1 MKAQKR
7 LGRQTIQIAGDV
19 KIIGCAAIVGKKE
32 GEGPLCNDF
41 DMAVDDGYWGEES
54 WEKAET
60 KFQKETI
67 NLAVGKSGK
76 SLSDINIMFTGDL
89 INQCICSSFGARGL
103 QIPFYGIFGACST
116 MAESLSLGA
125 MAIDGGFAENALCGT
140 SSHFA
145 SAEKQFRLPLEYG
158 GQRTTTAQWTV
169 TGSGMTVLSNEGEG
183 VFVTHLT
190 TGIINDNGIKDA
202 NNMGAAMAPAAADT
216 IITHLRDTGRQP
228 EFYDLIVT
236 GDLGSLG
243 ADIVRDLAEKNSLTL
258 GQNYNDCGVMI
269 FDTEK
274 QDVHAGGSGCGCSA
288 AVLCGHILKQMENGN
303 LQNVLFVGTGA
314 LMSPISVQQGETIPS
329 VAHAVA
335 LSAAKQ

>member
-7 LGRQTIQIAGDV
+7 LGKQTVQMAGDV
-19 KIIGCAAIVGKKE
+19 KIIGNASIVGKKE
-32 GEGPLCNDF
+32 AEGPLRNDF
-41 DMAVDDGYWGEES
+41 DTTVDDGYWGEQS

-67 NLAVGKSGK
+67 NLAISKAGKSI
-76 SLSDINIMFTGDL
+76 SDINLMFTGDL
-89 INQCICSSFGARGL
+89 INQCTCSSFGAREL

-125 MAIDGGFAENALCGT
+125 IAVDGGFAENVLCGT

-158 GQRTTTAQWTV
+158 GQRPPTAQWTV

-183 VFVTHLT
+183 MFITHLT
-190 TGIINDNGIKDA
+190 TGVINDNGIKDA

-228 EFYDLIVT
+228 EFYDLIAT
-236 GDLGSLG
+236 GDLGSFG
-243 ADIVRDLAEKNSLTL
+243 MSIVRDLTQKNDLSL

-269 FDTEK
+269 FDTKK

-288 AVLCGHILKQMENGN
+288 AVLCGHILKQMQEGN
-303 LQNVLFVGTGA
+303 LKNVLFVGTGA
-314 LMSPISVQQGETIPS
+314 LLSTTSVQQGETIPAI
-329 VAHAVA
+329 AHAVA
-335 LSAAKQ
+335 ISVSK